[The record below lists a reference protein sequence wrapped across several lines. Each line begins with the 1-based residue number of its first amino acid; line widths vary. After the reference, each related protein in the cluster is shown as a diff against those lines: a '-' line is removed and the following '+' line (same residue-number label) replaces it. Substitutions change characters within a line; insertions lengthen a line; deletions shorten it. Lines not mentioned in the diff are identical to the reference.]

1 MQSFIRKRLR
11 KEHLRLI
18 AECRQMA
25 GQVMRAAEVWG
36 AISGDNDS
44 LGRAEFLKEVIDEL
58 DDYEA
63 RLDRDEH
70 LPPEVAEELLRVHM
84 ILANDVSS
92 MEAGKETFK
101 QRFEGS
107 APQSTTD
114 TKEDPNRFLLKTAII
129 VVFAICMWVFFYSKL

>member
-1 MQSFIRKRLR
+1 
-11 KEHLRLI
+11 
-18 AECRQMA
+18 MA